1 MAKTVF
7 VDTGPIFAL
16 IDSRDSL
23 HNWVVSELNDLTD
36 KLITNTAVVS
46 EVLFLLKRQ
55 GISGKHF
62 YNFVEESIIEVQNPY
77 PSESKSIHH
86 LMNKY
91 EDLPASFAD
100 ICLLEQYNKSE
111 NAQILSTDSD
121 FLVYKDAKGKSLNL
135 ISPYIK

>member
-1 MAKTVF
+1 MARTVF

-23 HNWVVSELNDLTD
+23 HSWVVLELNDLTD

-62 YNFVEESIIEVQNPY
+62 YSFVEENIIEVQNPY
-77 PSESKSIHH
+77 PSESASIHN
-86 LMNKY
+86 LMKKY

-100 ICLLEQYNKSE
+100 ICLLEQYNNSV

-121 FLVYKDAKGKSLNL
+121 FLVYKDSKGKSLNL
-135 ISPYIK
+135 ISPYLK